1 MPKEA
6 TSDLS
11 EDTLTDVRQGGART
25 WPWSPRS
32 MLSLN
37 GGPCLVALVCFR
49 CARTPEQIPVYVEC
63 GGEQVSADDHV
74 WHGEGTLNRRQAG
87 SARRLLHRHR
97 HARGPNGTGCSA
109 VRKTIVRTF
118 TDHRVEVTVNRQLVI
133 IEARSMRTSEINEV
147 HGSNCLTSWA
157 GSSRKC

>member
-1 MPKEA
+1 
-6 TSDLS
+6 
-11 EDTLTDVRQGGART
+11 
-25 WPWSPRS
+25 
-32 MLSLN
+32 
-37 GGPCLVALVCFR
+37 
-49 CARTPEQIPVYVEC
+49 
-63 GGEQVSADDHV
+63 
-74 WHGEGTLNRRQAG
+74 
-87 SARRLLHRHR
+87 
-97 HARGPNGTGCSA
+97 